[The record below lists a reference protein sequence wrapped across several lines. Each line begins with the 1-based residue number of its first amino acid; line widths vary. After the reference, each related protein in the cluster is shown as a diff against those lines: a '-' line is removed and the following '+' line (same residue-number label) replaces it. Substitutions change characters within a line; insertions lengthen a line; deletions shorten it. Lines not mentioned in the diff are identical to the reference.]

1 MIGYSDSSFSS
12 SLCAPATPP
21 KANSPLVD
29 QHRLTAGNDK
39 RGAPIQLTPLWEH
52 VVRTQSVP
60 KDANL
65 EDIFVALNERLRDP
79 EWEVRQHALRVL
91 VDVIPV
97 MDDTLDQRMEILL
110 GDLVGNLGHPGPA
123 VRKGALDSLKVYL
136 AHSMHADDILRNI
149 VFRGVENYTDSQLQ
163 SEVVVG
169 IILSLPNLIFPDSTS
184 ESTIEYVVRTLITK
198 LVQVTFQE
206 VSLRSLTRIR
216 DIIGHA
222 EFDRILENTQSNT
235 RRDFELLCQVY
246 NSHSQKPGFVNHD
259 NSFVEEEG
267 SHWND
272 LNANII
278 HDNRWNSDSDSAGI
292 QSQDEVITSKETERN
307 DSVDIENNVPSGKVI
322 LETEIQFNSSTA
334 VTMKILEEGE
344 SKSVNDSDSDEDNRD
359 CVVKVLSDSDS
370 DAFELRRRTPR
381 RVRFGGEVVKLRTP
395 DSDSNQPSDTDNDI
409 TITTTPTGDSDN
421 PVIEIKFITNDR
433 KDGKR
438 SHQSRSLIP
447 VPVTPVTQKPKARSL
462 PTSPSRKMETRTKS
476 KLLYQ
481 SHPNLTREHFFVDKQ
496 TKSVKQKA
504 PRPEKLKF
512 DGSKKQANY
521 VDNATSPMMLHRE
534 VEQFHNLTR
543 SPIRSPEVPE
553 ELPTIQPPT
562 KESVEKLINGR
573 KLSTADSILLEPKQ
587 KRREERSITTAD
599 SSRQIRS
606 IPDDFRMS
614 ASTYRKEQNV
624 ISNGETR
631 RSNGTADTV
640 HQKKIVP
647 EVTKL
652 SSAGPKKVLPDIP
665 KMSSAG
671 LKKEQSVISNIDTFT
686 TDMSDSE
693 SNPGRT
699 FSSFILK
706 DSGSDGIQS
715 DCYIPTIDN
724 GECLTCSSSG
734 SEGVQTE
741 NSWETVG
748 VLDKRII
755 EDMHDK
761 VRLVM
766 DTLWSNA
773 LLHLILTLN
782 NE

>member
-1 MIGYSDSSFSS
+1 MIGYSDSSFAS
-12 SLCAPATPP
+12 SLCAPGTPP
-21 KANSPLVD
+21 KVNSPLVD
-29 QHRLTAGNDK
+29 HQHRLTAGNDK

-60 KDANL
+60 KDVNL
-65 EDIFVALNERLRDP
+65 ADIFVALNDRLRDP

-110 GDLVGNLGHPGPA
+110 GDLIGNLGHPGPA

-136 AHSMHADDILRNI
+136 THSMHADDILHNI
-149 VFRGVENYTDSQLQ
+149 VFRGVEHYTDSQLQ
-163 SEVVVG
+163 SDVVVG
-169 IILSLPNLIFPDSTS
+169 IILSLPNLIFPGSTS
-184 ESTIEYVVRTLITK
+184 DSTIEYVVRTLIAK

-216 DIIGHA
+216 DMIGHA
-222 EFDRILENTQSNT
+222 EFDRILEDTQPNT

-246 NSHSQKPGFVNHD
+246 NSQNQKPGFVNHD
-259 NSFVEEEG
+259 NNFADEDRPN
-267 SHWND
+267 WND

-278 HDNRWNSDSDSAGI
+278 QDNRWNSDSDSAGI
-292 QSQDEVITSKETERN
+292 VSQDEITKSKDTERN
-307 DSVDIENNVPSGKVI
+307 ESVDTENSVPSGKVI

-359 CVVKVLSDSDS
+359 CVVKVLSDSENE

-409 TITTTPTGDSDN
+409 TITTTPTGDSNN

-462 PTSPSRKMETRTKS
+462 PTSPSRKMEIRTKS

-481 SHPNLTREHFFVDKQ
+481 SHPNLTRAHFFIDKQ
-496 TKSVKQKA
+496 NKNQRQKTT
-504 PRPEKLKF
+504 RPEKLKI
-512 DGSKKQANY
+512 DGAKKQTNY
-521 VDNATSPMMLHRE
+521 VDNATSPMLVHRE
-534 VEQFHNLTR
+534 IELFHNLTR
-543 SPIRSPEVPE
+543 SPTRSPEVPQE
-553 ELPTIQPPT
+553 SPTASPV
-562 KESVEKLINGR
+562 KEYGEKIINDR
-573 KLSTADSILLEPKQ
+573 KLSTADSILLESKQ
-587 KRREERSITTAD
+587 KIREERSITTAD
-599 SSRQIRS
+599 SSRQKLS
-606 IPDDFRMS
+606 IPDGYKMS
-614 ASTYRKEQNV
+614 SSSYKTDYNV
-624 ISNGETR
+624 TRNGETL
-631 RSNGTADTV
+631 RSIVTADSLR
-640 HQKKIVP
+640 QKKIVP
-647 EVTKL
+647 EAPKL
-652 SSAGPKKVLPDIP
+652 SSAGAKKVLPDIA

-671 LKKEQSVISNIDTFT
+671 SRKEHSVISAVDTLT

-734 SEGVQTE
+734 SEGVQME

-748 VLDKRII
+748 LLDKRII
-755 EDMHDK
+755 EDIHDK
-761 VRLVM
+761 VRIV
-766 DTLWSNA
+766 
-773 LLHLILTLN
+773 
-782 NE
+782 